1 MAQQEIDIGAEGNDG
16 TGDSIR
22 ESFKKVNENFQELYA
37 VFGKGGQIGFDDLSD
52 TPENY
57 FGSENKIPVVKQ
69 TSDGLEFRELASN
82 SDLDGSPNTIG
93 FDYSVAGKI
102 ILKQEFIDINLDKS
116 PEAGG
121 PIDMGGNPIANIGL
135 DEDAVIDYNRIH
147 TEVGQDPITIDDLV
161 INKRF
166 ADLTY
171 QKKFTVGGGIRLQD
185 EPSDT
190 IGYSFAVDSLT
201 TGAGD
206 AAGNFTISDHGF
218 SQDFNGVA
226 VRLESENILPIA
238 IDSSGIQV
246 NYDSNTEFFLHV
258 RDADTVSLHPAQND
272 AILNSRKIKFS
283 GGTGP
288 FSLVDADF
296 NEDLAGNWLDSVPL
310 PRKSAVRRQGD
321 AMTGALTLHDHPGS
335 LRGAGTPSGDDDLQA
350 ATKLYVD
357 KITSE
362 SDFQLYVSPSGNDT
376 QSDTPFGSEGRSPAY
391 AYRTVNA
398 ACRKAE
404 ELIIL
409 SDPEPGP
416 YIQDI
421 TFGAG
426 RGQTKVITSGFEN
439 PDTDRIFARNLLEQ
453 NKNFIA
459 AETVE
464 YVRNEY
470 PALEFS
476 ASAMLDYV
484 KLVIESIGLDI
495 IRGDFANQ
503 LSKRAGFKFFD
514 PNSEKI
520 FIQESRRILLEGLDH
535 ARDIIADAI
544 LTNTAVDESGYQL
557 YQTRFTQFANASL
570 TVDSITI
577 NVVRNKFN
585 NTIKPIITNGIL
597 LAEPTNDGV
606 VDYEINLSN
615 GGLTN
620 VDQADPDNIDIIPGK
635 VIRGKT
641 SGAIGQIT
649 QYVIAGERTDGSVHD
664 LAKVKLL
671 TPVEF
676 IVEEPLEYGNIVK
689 NTQISVR
696 IESGVY
702 EEDFPIRV
710 PANVSIKGDE
720 FRRCI
725 IRPKDRRSQSF
736 YSDLFFYRDR
746 EFDNLVIGK
755 SSISGIGEDSS
766 DTADSFVFSANP
778 LRVSAA
784 GTYTITDTEYQT
796 NGFGKNAEFEVVV
809 AADGSATV
817 TVMSGGE
824 DFRVDDRIIILD
836 DDIGASGEDNLE
848 FKVTKVPNGV
858 EYINPLT
865 GTVDGYFGRHYLS
878 DPSSN
883 INVSQGFINV
893 GGWNTQSQAVN
904 DNLDFLVE
912 QTVEFFDSN
921 YSGFSPIPTR
931 AARERH
937 IADAVEAIVK
947 DLEAGGQEFA
957 LEMQGKWFDLIPQ
970 YNEEIQDLITALDH
984 LVTIIRDILLGQQP
998 TTLFGNSLSYPVP
1011 DLFFGDTTPE
1021 TWTQQKL
1028 YRVGDV
1034 VSFTD
1039 GAGTRV
1045 YQTDTLHESG
1055 LVFDQAEI
1063 ARYWNLINLPQE
1075 TVSDLVG
1082 LMQFAF
1088 DSAYNPPLNNK
1099 DLDVFLMND
1108 GTILRNITVQAQ
1120 GGFMC
1125 VLDPEGQILTRS
1137 PYIQTGSSFSQSINK
1152 QAFRGGL
1159 FVDAFCG
1166 NSAVQ
1171 VLTTGVPVSGF
1182 PDTNATEDPF
1192 VLQVQSLPDQ
1202 GLFFKRPETP
1212 CAFYIDGKRFQ
1223 VNAVTR
1229 YDQTTG
1235 TAVLILDPSSNDGR
1249 GFTGSSNLLLGGVDL
1264 DSATPGTPID
1274 ITLQTA
1280 GNRSMLGN
1288 DFTQINDL
1296 GYGLVCVNGALSEM
1310 VSMFTYYCHASYYAK
1325 NGSEIRSLTGSSC
1338 YGEFGL
1344 VAEGADPNEVPDT
1357 ITLERDLVVAAKTFS
1372 AQIIIELD
1380 EIITVTEG
1388 ETITQPENNA
1398 AAVVVKSTQGRYIYL
1413 TDVQNVFTTNE
1424 QLIDG
1429 SSTAVTAN
1437 IVDIDVSN
1445 YENPAEQL
1453 FVYAYD
1459 FVDPPSNSAE
1469 LDLYHPGINR
1479 IDRYQVTSV
1488 ERVNS
1493 HAVNSYNVI
1502 DDSVFDT
1509 SPASGSGAVFN
1520 LYGTRENGYVGEIT
1534 DGGSGYTVGDTFV
1547 VTGPKLGGAGTG
1559 ATIIIT
1565 SVDNNDSTSGE
1576 GVITGIEV
1584 SGAPLIDDATPQ
1596 YSGIIYKLNFSTGDA
1611 DFSSEG
1617 LSESVGWGQFIDF
1630 RRNSKFIIDDINGD
1644 SASLTIRPSTALVF
1658 EENPEFV
1665 YRSISFEAADSV
1677 GELLD
1682 EGQAAIGIDATFD
1695 YIRLIVNETY
1705 GSEPIGETYDTT
1717 GLVPLSGGTTK
1728 GGTQGD
1734 EVIAVLPNADTNE
1747 VYRLNNNART
1757 PIANRPES
1765 LNGKLSEAPI
1775 ITWQGKKFYMFN
1787 YRAVEDD
1794 GSGKQVIRNPQD
1806 TFLPGAL
1813 YALVDIEETGETINT
1828 DYTGDGLPS
1837 SIVIP
1842 GETITIRGGIAKE
1855 SVGDITIN
1863 ISTCRATGHD
1873 FLNVGTG
1880 SFNTSN
1886 YPSVIFG
1893 APRSPDQT
1901 KEVAERGK
1909 GRVFYVSTD
1918 QNGIFR
1924 VGKFFSVDQ
1933 GTGTV
1938 SFAASIALSNVDGIG
1953 FRRGVTITEFSTD
1966 SSMTDNAADS
1976 VPTES
1981 AVRGYV
1987 DRRIGYDINGTLVP
2001 NPLGPSVL
2009 AANGSVPLSD
2019 DLDANLNRISNLEF
2033 AIDGRDATN
2042 KNYVDDQIGRTDAL
2056 EKLNDTTLSDV
2067 QEAQLLVASGY
2078 KRIGIDAST
2087 IQNGPFAKGD
2097 VFTGSETGATG
2108 EVYDIYPGFY
2118 KNGAIVNLIYIPL
2131 SGEINLTATD
2141 TISVSGGAEGV
2152 AVDGPDDEWMN
2163 GVYDPA
2169 SDIEFSVSRSATTG
2183 DRTLTLRVDYKTNSI
2198 INADVNANAAIAQS
2212 KLDME
2217 AASTRGN
2224 ALSID
2229 QTDLGLAAFKDDEF
2243 SATDGFIELKTATSS
2258 SNGVQL
2264 EKLGFLE
2271 NRKVLGRLDDGGPPE
2286 GPAQH
2291 IDFNNIVDVGGGLL
2305 HTDIPDN
2312 DTGAI
2317 TRTGAET
2324 YDITGITT
2332 VGADDSI
2339 VKTTNNGSVQVQK
2352 LIVGPDTSFKILDVS
2367 GTTVSF
2373 TTPGQGTVF
2382 NASGDSTNVKIR
2394 VGGDVD
2400 LIGDGVSV
2408 DGTSDSQLKQN
2419 STSFQNSKSL
2429 ASRWIYSSF
2438 IEAPDEKNAFSSGV
2452 SIGAGTG
2459 ITQEGEVA
2467 VFVADVLNNFTRS
2480 PFIFDK
2486 NGVRP
2491 DEDADT
2497 DLTGYNIGGE
2507 TDRYN
2512 TVFARNFTGGTFNT
2526 EGILP
2531 NDDNTHNIGASDNKY
2546 NTVYA
2551 TLFNGTAL
2559 EAYYADLAENYAAD
2573 KFLDPGTVVII
2584 GGDAEITECTVKDDH
2599 KVVGI
2604 VSSNPAYLMN
2614 KDQQADH
2621 VTAVALQGRLL
2632 CKVIGKVE
2640 RGDMLVTS
2648 AVPGHAM
2655 VNNDAKPGRIIG
2667 KALESKDTND
2677 RGVIEVL
2684 VGKH

>member
-1 MAQQEIDIGAEGNDG
+1 MAQQNIDIGAEGNDG

-37 VFGKGGQIGFDDLSD
+37 VFGLGGQIGFRDLSD
-52 TPENY
+52 TPDSY
-57 FGSENKIPVVKQ
+57 FGNENKIPVVNN
-69 TSDGLEFRELASN
+69 TSSGIEFREFASN
-82 SDLDGSPNTIG
+82 SDLDGSPDTIG
-93 FDYSVAGKI
+93 FDFSVAGKVI
-102 ILKQEFIDINLDKS
+102 VKQEFIDINLDRS

-121 PIDMGGNPIANIGL
+121 PIDMGGNAIANIGL
-135 DEDAVIDYNRIH
+135 NEDAVIDYNRIH

-171 QKKFTVGGGIRLQD
+171 QKKFTVGGGIRLED
-185 EPSDT
+185 EPTST
-190 IGYSFAVDSLT
+190 VGYTFAVDSLT

-206 AAGNFTISDHGF
+206 AAGNFTISNHGF
-218 SQDFNGVA
+218 DQDFNGVA
-226 VRLESENILPIA
+226 VRLLSENVLPTA
-238 IDSSGIQV
+238 VDSAGLQV
-246 NYDSNTEFFLHV
+246 VYDDKTEFHIHV
-258 RDADTVSLHPAQND
+258 RDEDTVSLHPTEND
-272 AILNSRKIKFS
+272 AILNSNKIKFS

-288 FSLVDADF
+288 FSLFDADF

-321 AMTGALTLHDHPGS
+321 AMTGALTLHDHPGT

-362 SDFQLYVSPSGNDT
+362 SDFQLYVSPSG
-376 QSDTPFGSEGRSPAY
+376 SDSQAGTPFGSEGRSPAY
-391 AYRTVNA
+391 AY
-398 ACRKAE
+398 
-404 ELIIL
+404 
-409 SDPEPGP
+409 
-416 YIQDI
+416 
-421 TFGAG
+421 
-426 RGQTKVITSGFEN
+426 
-439 PDTDRIFARNLLEQ
+439 
-453 NKNFIA
+453 
-459 AETVE
+459 
-464 YVRNEY
+464 
-470 PALEFS
+470 FS
-476 ASAMLDYV
+476 ASALTDYI
-484 KLVIESIGLDI
+484 KLIVESIALDI
-495 IRGDFANQ
+495 MRGDSANI
-503 LSKRAGFKFFD
+503 LSKRAAAKFFD
-514 PNSEKI
+514 PNREKI
-520 FIQESRRILLEGLDH
+520 FIQESRRILIEGLDH

-544 LTNTAVDESGYQL
+544 LQNTAVDQSGYQL
-557 YQTRFTQFANASL
+557 YQTRFTQFANQSFV
-570 TVDSITI
+570 VDGLAE
-577 NVVRNKFN
+577 NVIRNRFN
-585 NTIKPIITNGIL
+585 NTVKPIINNGVL
-597 LAEPTNDGV
+597 LGDPTNDGTV
-606 VDYEINLSN
+606 EYEINVSN
-615 GGLTN
+615 GALTS
-620 VDQADPDNIDIIPGK
+620 VDQADPSNIDIIPGK

-641 SGAIGQIT
+641 SGAIGEIT
-649 QYVIAGERTDGSVHD
+649 QYVIASERTDGSSDD

-676 IVEEPLEYGNIVK
+676 IPDEGLEYGNIVK

-710 PANVSIKGDE
+710 PTNVSIKGDE

-725 IRPKDRRSQSF
+725 IRPRDRRSQSF

-746 EFDNLVIGK
+746 EFDNLVIGR
-755 SSISGIGEDSS
+755 SEISGIGQDDDSS
-766 DTADSFVFSANP
+766 TATLSYEFPASAT
-778 LRVSAA
+778 RATAA
-784 GTYTITDTEYQT
+784 GSYTVNDTDYET
-796 NGFGKNAEFEVVV
+796 NGFGKDAEFEVVI
-809 AADGSATV
+809 AGDGSATV
-817 TVMSGGE
+817 TVTQSGT
-824 DFRVDDRIIILD
+824 DFKVGDRIIILD
-836 DDIGASGEDNLE
+836 NDIGASGEDNLE
-848 FKVTKVPNGV
+848 FKVTEVPNGV
-858 EYINPLT
+858 EYTNPLT
-865 GTVDGYFGRHYLS
+865 GTVDGYFGRHYLE
-878 DPSSN
+878 DPSKTV
-883 INVSQGFINV
+883 NVSQGFINV
-893 GGWNTQSQAVN
+893 GEWNTQAQAII
-904 DNLDFLVE
+904 DNADFLVE

-921 YSGFSPIPTR
+921 YSGLSSIPSR

-937 IADAVEAIVK
+937 IRDVVEAVSE
-947 DLEAGGQEFA
+947 DMRAGGQEFA
-957 LEMQGKWFDLIPQ
+957 LEQQGKWFDLIPD
-970 YNEEIQDLITALDH
+970 YNDNLLDLEAALDH
-984 LVTIIRDILLGQQP
+984 LANIIANILLGQTP
-998 TTLFGNSLSYPVP
+998 TLFGNALSYPVP
-1011 DLFFGDTTPE
+1011 DLFFGNTTPE
-1021 TWTQQKL
+1021 QWTAEKL

-1034 VSFTD
+1034 VSFTEV
-1039 GAGTRV
+1039 GVLKV

-1055 LVFDQAEI
+1055 TEFNSAEI
-1063 ARYWNLINLPQE
+1063 NRYWTEIPKPEE
-1075 TVSDLVG
+1075 TVSDLIS

-1088 DSAYNPPLNNK
+1088 DTEYNPPLNNK

-1171 VLTTGVPVSGF
+1171 VLTTGLPVTGF
-1182 PDTNATEDPF
+1182 PDTGADADPF
-1192 VLQVQSLPDQ
+1192 ILQVQSLPDQ

-1235 TAVLILDPSSNDGR
+1235 TAVLVLDPSSNDGR

-1264 DSATPGTPID
+1264 DSATPATPID

-1310 VSMFTYYCHASYYAK
+1310 VSMFTYYCHTSYYAK

-1344 VAEGADPNEVPDT
+1344 VAEGADPNEVPDK
-1357 ITLERDLVVAAKTFS
+1357 ITLERDLVVSGKSFS
-1372 AQIIIELD
+1372 ATVIIELD
-1380 EIITVTEG
+1380 DRITVSEG
-1388 ETITQPENNA
+1388 DTITQPENNA
-1398 AAVVVKSTQGRYIYL
+1398 SGVVVKSTQGKYIYL
-1413 TDVQNVFTTNE
+1413 SDVQNVFTSNE
-1424 QLIDG
+1424 SLVDG
-1429 SSTAVTAN
+1429 DSTVITAD

-1445 YENPAEQL
+1445 YENSEEQL

-1459 FVDPPSNSAE
+1459 FIDPPSNSAE
-1469 LDLYHPGINR
+1469 LDIYHPGLDR
-1479 IDRYQVTSV
+1479 IDRYEVTSV
-1488 ERVNS
+1488 ERVNT
-1493 HAVNSYNVI
+1493 HAVNSYEEL
-1502 DDSVFDT
+1502 DSTVFAVE
-1509 SPASGSGAVFN
+1509 PAEGSGAVFN

-1534 DGGSGYTVGDTFV
+1534 DGGAGYNSGDSFV
-1547 VTGPKLGGAGTG
+1547 ITGSKLGGAGTG

-1565 SVDNNDSTSGE
+1565 DVDNGDSTGTE

-1584 SGAPLIDDATPQ
+1584 TGAPLIDDATPQ
-1596 YSGIIYKLNFSTGDA
+1596 YSGIVYKLNFSTGDA

-1617 LSESVGWGQFIDF
+1617 LAEPVGWGQFIDF

-1682 EGQAAIGIDATFD
+1682 EGQAAIGIDAGFD
-1695 YIRLIVNETY
+1695 YIRLIINETY
-1705 GSEPIGETYDTT
+1705 GSGPVGDTFDT
-1717 GLVPLSGGTTK
+1717 SGLVPLTEGTTK
-1728 GGTQGD
+1728 GATQGD
-1734 EVIAVLPNADTNE
+1734 KIIAVLASADTNE

-1757 PIANRPES
+1757 PVANRPES
-1765 LNGKLSEAPI
+1765 LNGTLSEAPI
-1775 ITWQGKKFYMFN
+1775 FTWKGKKFYIYN
-1787 YRAVEDD
+1787 YRTVEDN
-1794 GSGKQVIRNPQD
+1794 GSGVQVIRNPQD

-1813 YALVDIEETGETINT
+1813 YAIVDIEETGETINT
-1828 DYTGDGLPS
+1828 DYSGDGLPD

-1842 GETITIRGGIAKE
+1842 GETINLRAGIAKE

-1880 SFNTSN
+1880 GFNTSN

-1893 APRSPDQT
+1893 APREPEQT
-1901 KEVAERGK
+1901 KEVGERGK

-1918 QNGIFR
+1918 QNGVFR

-2009 AANGSVPLSD
+2009 AANGTVPMSD
-2019 DLDANLNRISNLEF
+2019 DLDANLNRITNLNP

-2042 KNYVDDQIGRTDAL
+2042 KFYVDDQIGRTDAL
-2056 EKLNDTTLSDV
+2056 DKLNDTTLEDV
-2067 QEAQLLVASGY
+2067 QSAQLLVASGY
-2078 KRIGIDAST
+2078 KRIGIDASS
-2087 IQNGPFAKGD
+2087 IQNGPFSIGD
-2097 VFTGSETGATG
+2097 IIEGSETGATG
-2108 EVYDIYPGFY
+2108 EIYDTYGGFY
-2118 KNGAIVNLIYIPL
+2118 KNGEIVNIIYLPI
-2131 SGEINLTATD
+2131 SGIINQNATD
-2141 TISVSGGAEGV
+2141 TVSVSGGAEGV

-2163 GVYDPA
+2163 GVYDAA
-2169 SDIEFSVSRSATTG
+2169 SDIEFSVSRSTGAG
-2183 DRTLTLRVDYKTNSI
+2183 DRTLTLRVDYKTDSI
-2198 INADVNANAAIAQS
+2198 INADVNSNAGIAQS
-2212 KLDME
+2212 KLDMQS
-2217 AASTRGN
+2217 ASVIGN
-2224 ALSID
+2224 ANGID
-2229 QTDLGLAAFKDDEF
+2229 QTDLGLAVFKDLEF
-2243 SATDGFIELKTATSS
+2243 TATDGFIELKTATSNS
-2258 SNGVQL
+2258 DGIDLS
-2264 EKLGFLE
+2264 KISWLE
-2271 NRKVLGRLDDGGPPE
+2271 NQQVLGRLDPGGLSS
-2286 GPAQH
+2286 GPVTAVT
-2291 IDFNNIVDVGGGLL
+2291 FNDLVDSGGGIL
-2305 HTDIPDN
+2305 HTDIPDS
-2312 DTGAI
+2312 DSGAVI
-2317 TRTGAET
+2317 RTGSET

-2332 VGADDSI
+2332 VGANDSI
-2339 VKTTNNGSVQVQK
+2339 VKTTSNGSVQVKK
-2352 LIVGPDTSFKILDVS
+2352 LIVGSDSSFKILDVS
-2367 GTTVSF
+2367 GTDVAF
-2373 TTPGQGTVF
+2373 TTPGQGNVF
-2382 NASGDSTNVKIR
+2382 VAGGDSSNVNIR

-2400 LIGDGVSV
+2400 LVGDGISV
-2408 DGTSDSQLKQN
+2408 DGTSTSELKQN
-2419 STSFQNSKSL
+2419 SSFVNSKAL

-2438 IEAPDEKNAFSSGV
+2438 IEAPDEKNDYSSGV
-2452 SIGAGTG
+2452 SIGGGTG

-2467 VFVADVLNNFTRS
+2467 VFVADILNNLTRA

-2486 NGVRP
+2486 TGVRP

-2497 DLTGYNIGGE
+2497 ALTGYNIGGE

-2512 TVFARNFTGGTFNT
+2512 TVFARTFTGGTFNT
-2526 EGILP
+2526 EGVLP
-2531 NDDNTHNIGASDNKY
+2531 KADDTYNIGASDNKY

-2551 TLFNGTAL
+2551 TLFSGTAL

-2573 KFLDPGTVVII
+2573 TQYEPGTVMVI
-2584 GGDAEITECTVKDDH
+2584 GGDAEITQSTTKDDH
-2599 KVVGI
+2599 KVVGV
-2604 VSSNPAYLMN
+2604 VSTNPAYLMN
-2614 KDQQADH
+2614 KDQEADH
-2621 VTAVALQGRLL
+2621 VVAVALQGRLL

-2640 RGDMLVTS
+2640 RGDMLVSS

-2655 VNNDAKPGRIIG
+2655 VNNDAKPGRVIG
-2667 KALESKDTND
+2667 KALESKNSND